1 MKTSKKNQSALS
13 KNKVSDSKTKFSKKA
28 LNSLAIA
35 SVVAGSTL
43 GINNSAEA
51 GAVILLDTHIAIAAD
66 GNGNA
71 NGVTAIT
78 INDVITLTSGDSGI
92 NTASA
97 AMTIGALA
105 STTADS
111 ILAITGTGGLTLNDA
126 TSITSNDQLL
136 ITVATDSSLDILGA
150 VTLIEPVTITLIGS
164 GALTLSGS
172 SKITAAA
179 IIAAADG
186 NGTVT
191 LSGTVTQSSTIGA
204 DATDMGTV
212 NVTGAATASGN
223 VFSKIV
229 NVSAN
234 ADFAADLNAN
244 VINVTGAGTTV
255 TLGDKALKAD
265 GTTSV
270 LTMNATGQK
279 VILDGT
285 DIITTNITAG
295 TDGFGEVEID
305 TAATVAGIIGTSA
318 SVKIGLVDVDA
329 GAILQNSV
337 FADAVTIANSQTLS
351 FTGAVEDMVVVG
363 TVDGDS
369 TTAAQGTLT
378 INTTA
383 NAATAIRFTGA
394 VGTTGELAAIVLT
407 TDADFESS
415 VTADAITP
423 ASGKV
428 ATFLGDVTVGA
439 ADLTATGTALFSGT
453 AAQTIV
459 GDAAGSL
466 IDGAGLVSVTN
477 ASTGGMTF
485 GANALMS
492 SDTLD
497 FSVSGAA
504 AKAVIT
510 LKDNI
515 VEEVILGTGAILEI
529 DDTFTDGDKVFEVT
543 TDQDAA
549 SVHASSIIKI
559 PSNIIAGQT
568 LKLFATIQTNS
579 NNEALLV
586 ADVNSALRDSAISD
600 FTATLTQTDD
610 VTVTTSAKTTAT
622 TATELGTTVNEAKAL
637 HQIATALLAGSA
649 GEIDILTNTLNAT
662 NGIAAT
668 GDTDLAQQ
676 AAPQLDASAGA
687 ITGLKA
693 MTGTVQSIVSSR
705 MASLRSGDAYVTG
718 VSAGNGMS
726 ANSGFI
732 QAFGSEVDKDN
743 TVSAG
748 ANVFGY
754 ETSTSG
760 VAIGFDGVTDAGE
773 TVGLSASFSTT
784 DIDGKGTGKAKNAI
798 DSYTVSVYADKS
810 TDTGYLEGSLTY
822 GINDNASSRLVN
834 VSGLNRTYKGDYD
847 SQQLSLKVST
857 GAPNEVSD
865 GTFVTPFVGV
875 TGSIV
880 KTDAYTET
888 STTASDVLRLRVAQ
902 DDVTS
907 LVGTVGL
914 KAHMVTDKGTPM
926 ISFAVNNEFGDTNM
940 SSTNTYQGGG
950 TAFKT
955 TSEIEELTATLG
967 LGYSFGN
974 DVTSLNVGYEGT
986 KDKDED
992 YVSHYG
998 AIKIVSKF

>member
-1 MKTSKKNQSALS
+1 MKTNKKSKSALT
-13 KNKVSDSKTKFSKKA
+13 KDLVSDSKTKFSKKA

-51 GAVILLDTHIAIAAD
+51 GAVILLNTHIALAAD

-71 NGVTAIT
+71 NGVTAVT
-78 INDVITLTSGDSGI
+78 VNDVITLTSGNSGI
-92 NTASA
+92 NTETA

-150 VTLIEPVTITLIGS
+150 VTLIQPISLTLIGS
-164 GALTLSGS
+164 GALTLSGA
-172 SKITAAA
+172 SKIVASAV
-179 IIAAADG
+179 IAAADG

-191 LSGTVTQSSTIGA
+191 LSAAVTTSSTIGA
-204 DATDMGTV
+204 DGEDMGTV

-244 VINVTGAGTTV
+244 VINMTGAATTL
-255 TLGDKALKAD
+255 TLGDKVLKAS

-270 LTMNATGQK
+270 LTMNVTDQK

-285 DIITTNITAG
+285 DIISTNITAA

-318 SVKIGLVDVDA
+318 TVKIGLVDVDA
-329 GAILQNSV
+329 GGILQNSV
-337 FADAVTIANSQTLS
+337 FADSVKIANSQTLS
-351 FTGAVEDMVVVG
+351 FTGAVENMVV
-363 TVDGDS
+363 TAAVDGDS

-383 NAATAIRFTGA
+383 SAATAIRFTGA
-394 VGTTGELAAIVLT
+394 VGGTGELAAIILT

-423 ASGKV
+423 ASGKI

-459 GDAAGSL
+459 GDASGSL
-466 IDGAGLVSVTN
+466 INGAGLISVTN
-477 ASTGGMTF
+477 ASSGGMKF
-485 GANALMS
+485 GAHALMS

-515 VEEVILGTGAILEI
+515 VEEANLGTGAILEI
-529 DDTFTDGDKVFEVT
+529 DDTFTNGDKVFETT
-543 TDQDAA
+543 TDQDKD

-568 LKLFATIQTNS
+568 LKLFSTIQTNS

-610 VTVTTSAKTTAT
+610 VTVTTSSKADTT
-622 TATELGTTVNEAKAL
+622 TATELGTTVNEARAL
-637 HQIATALLAGSA
+637 HQVATALLAGSA
-649 GEIDILTNTLNAT
+649 AEIDILTNALNAT
-662 NGIAAT
+662 NGVSAT
-668 GDTDLAQQ
+668 VDTDLAQQ
-676 AAPQLDASAGA
+676 AAPQMDASTGA
-687 ITGLKA
+687 ITGVKA

-705 MASLRSGDAYVTG
+705 MASLRSGDAYVAG

-732 QAFGSEVDKDN
+732 QAFNSETDKEN
-743 TVSAG
+743 TLKSG

-754 ETSTSG
+754 KANTAG

-784 DIDGKGTGKAKNAI
+784 DIDGKGTGKATTDI

-810 TDTGYLEGSLTY
+810 TDSGYLEGSLTY
-822 GINDNASSRLVN
+822 GINDNSSSRLVN
-834 VSGLNRTYKGDYD
+834 VAGLSRSYKAEYD
-847 SQQLSLKVST
+847 SEQISLKVSA

-865 GTFVTPFVGV
+865 GTFVTPFGGV
-875 TGSIV
+875 TASLMQ
-880 KTDAYTET
+880 TDSYIET
-888 STTASDVLRLRVAQ
+888 SSTASDVLRLGITQ

-907 LVGTVGL
+907 IVGSVGI
-914 KAHMVTDKGTPM
+914 KAHKVTDKGTPM
-926 ISFAVNNEFGDTNM
+926 ISLAVNNEFGDTVIN
-940 SSTNTYQGGG
+940 SSNTYQGGG
-950 TAFKT
+950 VAFNT
-955 TSEIEELTATLG
+955 QTEVEDFTATLG

-986 KDKDED
+986 MDADEE

-998 AIKIVSKF
+998 SIKIVSKF

>member
-1 MKTSKKNQSALS
+1 MKTNKKNQSALT
-13 KNKVSDSKTKFSKKA
+13 KDLVSDSKTKFSSKA

-35 SVVAGSTL
+35 SVVAGSTF

-51 GAVILLDTHIAIAAD
+51 GAVILADTHIAVAAD

-78 INDVITLTSGDSGI
+78 VNDVITVTSGDSGI
-92 NTASA
+92 NTATA

-111 ILAITGTGGLTLNDA
+111 VLAVTGTGGLTLNDA
-126 TSITSNDQLL
+126 TGITSNDQLL

-150 VTLIEPVTITLIGS
+150 VTLTEPITLTLIGS
-164 GALTLSGS
+164 GALTLSGA
-172 SKITAAA
+172 SKIVASAV
-179 IIAAADG
+179 IAAADG

-191 LSGTVTQSSTIGA
+191 LSAAVTTSSTIGA

-212 NVTGAATASGN
+212 TVSGAATMNGN

-244 VINVTGAGTTV
+244 VINMTGAATTL
-255 TLGDKALKAD
+255 TLGDKVLKAS

-270 LTMNATGQK
+270 LTMNVTDQK

-285 DIITTNITAG
+285 DIISTNITAA

-318 SVKIGLVDVDA
+318 TVKVGLVDVDA
-329 GAILQNSV
+329 GGILQNSV
-337 FADAVTIANSQTLS
+337 FADAVKIANSQTLS
-351 FTGAVEDMVVVG
+351 FTGAVEDMVV
-363 TVDGDS
+363 TAAVDGDS

-383 NAATAIRFTGA
+383 NAATAITFQGA
-394 VGTTGELAAIVLT
+394 VGATGELAAIVLT
-407 TDADFESS
+407 TDANFNSS

-423 ASGKV
+423 ADGKV

-459 GDAAGSL
+459 GDASGSL
-466 IDGAGLVSVTN
+466 IDGAGLISVTN
-477 ASTGGMTF
+477 ASSGGMKF

-497 FSVSGAA
+497 FAVSGAA

-515 VEEVILGTGAILEI
+515 VEEANLGTGAILEI
-529 DDTFTDGDKVFEVT
+529 DDTFTDGDKVFETT
-543 TDQDAA
+543 TDQDKD

-568 LKLFATIQTNS
+568 LKLFSTIQTNS

-610 VTVTTSAKTTAT
+610 VTVTTSAKTAAT
-622 TATELGTTVNEAKAL
+622 TASELGTTVNEARAL

-649 GEIDILTNTLNAT
+649 AEIDILTDTLNAT
-662 NGIAAT
+662 NGVAAT
-668 GDTDLAQQ
+668 VDTDLAQQ
-676 AAPQLDASAGA
+676 AAPQTEASAGS
-687 ITGLKA
+687 TSGVKA
-693 MTGTVQSIVSSR
+693 MTGTVQSIVSNR

-732 QAFGSEVDKDN
+732 QAFSSQVEQDN
-743 TVSAG
+743 TKKNG

-754 ETSTSG
+754 DSETSG
-760 VAIGFDGVTDAGE
+760 VAIGFDGLTDAGS
-773 TVGLSASFSTT
+773 TLGLSASFSST
-784 DIDGKGTGKAKNAI
+784 DVDGNGTGKAKNSI

-810 TDTGYLEGSLTY
+810 TENGYLEGSLTY
-822 GINDNASSRLVN
+822 GINDNSSSRLVN
-834 VSGLNRTYKGDYD
+834 VAGLNRSYTGDYD
-847 SQQLSLKVST
+847 SEQISLKISGGT
-857 GAPNEVSD
+857 PNEVSD
-865 GTFVTPFVGV
+865 GTYVTPFIGV
-875 TGSIV
+875 SGSIIQ
-880 KTDAYTET
+880 TDGYTEK
-888 STTASDVLRLRVAQ
+888 STTANDVLRLRIEQ
-902 DDVTS
+902 DEVTS
-907 LVGTVGL
+907 VIGSVGV
-914 KAHMVTDKGTPM
+914 KAHKVTDKGTPM
-926 ISFAVNNEFGDTNM
+926 ISLAVNNEFADTEIN
-940 SSTNTYQGGG
+940 STNTYQGGG
-950 TAFKT
+950 TTFE
-955 TSEIEELTATLG
+955 TSTEVEELTATLG
-967 LGYSFGN
+967 LGYSFGS
-974 DVTSLNVGYEGT
+974 DMTSLNVGYEGT
-986 KDKDED
+986 MDADEE
-992 YVSHYG
+992 YISHYG
-998 AIKIVSKF
+998 SIKIVSKF

>member
-1 MKTSKKNQSALS
+1 MKTNKKSKSALT
-13 KNKVSDSKTKFSKKA
+13 KDLVSDSKTKFSKKA

-51 GAVILLDTHIAIAAD
+51 GAVILLNTHIALAAD

-71 NGVTAIT
+71 NGVTAVT
-78 INDVITLTSGDSGI
+78 VNDVITLTSGNSGI
-92 NTASA
+92 NTETA

-150 VTLIEPVTITLIGS
+150 VTLIQPISLTLIGS
-164 GALTLSGS
+164 GALTLSGA
-172 SKITAAA
+172 SKIVASAV
-179 IIAAADG
+179 IAAADG

-191 LSGTVTQSSTIGA
+191 LSAAVTTSSTIGA
-204 DATDMGTV
+204 DGEDMGTV

-244 VINVTGAGTTV
+244 VINMTGAATTL
-255 TLGDKALKAD
+255 TLGDKALKAS

-270 LTMNATGQK
+270 LTMNVTDQK

-285 DIITTNITAG
+285 DIISTNITAA

-318 SVKIGLVDVDA
+318 TVKIGLVDVDA
-329 GAILQNSV
+329 GGILQNSV
-337 FADAVTIANSQTLS
+337 FADSVKIANSQTLS
-351 FTGAVEDMVVVG
+351 FTGAVENMVV
-363 TVDGDS
+363 TAAVDGDS

-383 NAATAIRFTGA
+383 SAATAIRFTGA
-394 VGTTGELAAIVLT
+394 VGGTGELAAIILT

-423 ASGKV
+423 ASGKI

-466 IDGAGLVSVTN
+466 IDGAGTVSVTN
-477 ASTGGMTF
+477 ASSGGMKF
-485 GANALMS
+485 GAHALMS

-515 VEEVILGTGAILEI
+515 VEEANLGTGAILEI
-529 DDTFTDGDKVFEVT
+529 DDTFTNGDKVFETT
-543 TDQDAA
+543 TDQDKD

-568 LKLFATIQTNS
+568 LKLFSTIQTNS

-610 VTVTTSAKTTAT
+610 VTVTTSSKADTT
-622 TATELGTTVNEAKAL
+622 TATELGTTVNEARAL
-637 HQIATALLAGSA
+637 HQVATALLAGSA
-649 GEIDILTNTLNAT
+649 AEIDILTNALNAT
-662 NGIAAT
+662 NGVSAT
-668 GDTDLAQQ
+668 VDTDLAQQ
-676 AAPQLDASAGA
+676 AAPQMDASTGA
-687 ITGLKA
+687 ITGVKA

-705 MASLRSGDAYVTG
+705 MASLRSGDAYVAG

-732 QAFGSEVDKDN
+732 QAFNSETDKEN
-743 TVSAG
+743 TLKSG

-754 ETSTSG
+754 KANTAG

-784 DIDGKGTGKAKNAI
+784 DIDGKGTGKATTDI

-810 TDTGYLEGSLTY
+810 TDSGYLEGSLTY
-822 GINDNASSRLVN
+822 GINDNSSSRLVN
-834 VSGLNRTYKGDYD
+834 VAGLSRSYKAEYD
-847 SQQLSLKVST
+847 SEQISLKVSA

-865 GTFVTPFVGV
+865 GTFVTPFGGV
-875 TGSIV
+875 TASLMQ
-880 KTDAYTET
+880 TDSYIET
-888 STTASDVLRLRVAQ
+888 SSTASDVLRLGITQ

-907 LVGTVGL
+907 IVGSVGI
-914 KAHMVTDKGTPM
+914 KAHKVTDKGTPM
-926 ISFAVNNEFGDTNM
+926 ISLAVNNEFGDTVIN
-940 SSTNTYQGGG
+940 SSNTYQGGG
-950 TAFKT
+950 VAFNT
-955 TSEIEELTATLG
+955 QTEVEDFTATLG

-986 KDKDED
+986 MDADEE

-998 AIKIVSKF
+998 SIKIVSKF